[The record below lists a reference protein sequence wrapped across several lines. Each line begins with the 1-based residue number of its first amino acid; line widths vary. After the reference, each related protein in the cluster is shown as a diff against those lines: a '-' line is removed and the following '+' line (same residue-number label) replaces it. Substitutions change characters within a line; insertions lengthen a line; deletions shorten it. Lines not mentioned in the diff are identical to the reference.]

1 MSNLC
6 MTSRKWAA
14 KNESCFK
21 EAILTASKMICTS
34 CPKALHI
41 EKCDNLVQFHGLLT
55 LNLHDV
61 SAVKCIIHQLVSDL
75 LISRPTDKSYIF
87 SPW

>member
-6 MTSRKWAA
+6 MTSRIWAA
-14 KNESCFK
+14 KNESCFIG
-21 EAILTASKMICTS
+21 AILTASKMICTS

-61 SAVKCIIHQLVSDL
+61 SAVKCIWHLYVQQ
-75 LISRPTDKSYIF
+75 F
-87 SPW
+87 SIN